1 MVDNG
6 GERSTLA
13 RQGRSG
19 GESGYACMDMR
30 GSNPFYGR
38 HGPPFIDKGVTT
50 VANQSLRTD

>member
-13 RQGRSG
+13 RQGRFG
-19 GESGYACMDMR
+19 GESGYARMDMR

-38 HGPPFIDKGVTT
+38 HGPPFID
-50 VANQSLRTD
+50 